1 MLKFRW
7 MQILLFIVIAGLTAS
22 QLSSQLVGMKAL
34 AAAESLATATAQDHD
49 KQKDHDKHKDKDKHK
64 DGHKGDHRNYDES
77 EFTEKDEVRQSY
89 QLTPGATVK
98 VSGINGAVEVETAS
112 GSTAEVHI
120 VRSARSRA
128 DLEHRKIII
137 EHTGANLVVRGENDS
152 EKRYGRG
159 ENPQVRQ
166 RVTLRL
172 PRRIDFTASGV
183 NGKTTVGEVDGPV
196 KISGINGKVEVAQAV
211 GYSELSGINGSVI
224 VTISQL
230 GERGLRVSG
239 INGAVEL
246 RFTDAL
252 NADLKVTGI
261 NGSVNADMPNVSVL
275 GTVSRSNFNARIGAG
290 GAPINVSGVNGSVRL
305 TPRS

>member
-1 MLKFRW
+1 MKRFGW
-7 MQILLFIVIAGLTAS
+7 IQTLLFAVIAVLTAS
-22 QLSSQLVGMKAL
+22 QLSSQLAGLSAPVANSF
-34 AAAESLATATAQDHD
+34 AAAAAAQDSD
-49 KQKDHDKHKDKDKHK
+49 KQKDKDKDKHK

-98 VSGINGAVEVETAS
+98 VSGINGAVEIETTS
-112 GSTAEVHI
+112 GSTAEVYI
-120 VRSARSRA
+120 LRSARNRA

-137 EHTGANLVVRGENDS
+137 EHTGASLVVRGENDN

-172 PRRIDFTASGV
+172 PRQIDLTASGI

-196 KISGINGKVEVAQAV
+196 RVSGVNGKVEVAQAV
-211 GYSELSGINGSVI
+211 GYSELSGINGTVTI
-224 VTISQL
+224 TISQL
-230 GERGLRVSG
+230 GERGIRVSG

-246 RFTDAL
+246 RFADAL

-261 NGSVNADMPNVSVL
+261 NGSVSAEMPNVSVL
-275 GTVSRSNFNARIGAG
+275 GTVGRSNFNARIGAG
-290 GAPINVSGVNGSVRL
+290 GAPINVSGVNGRVRL
-305 TPRS
+305 SPRS

>member
-1 MLKFRW
+1 MLRFRW
-7 MQILLFIVIAGLTAS
+7 MQALLFAVIAVLTAS
-22 QLSSQLVGMKAL
+22 QISSELAGLKATVAGSF
-34 AAAESLATATAQDHD
+34 AASAAQDEHA
-49 KQKDHDKHKDKDKHK
+49 QDKHKDKDHK
-64 DGHKGDHRNYDES
+64 GEKHKGDHRNYDDS
-77 EFTEKDEVRQSY
+77 EFTEKDEIHQSY
-89 QLTPGATVK
+89 QLTPGATVR
-98 VSGINGAVEVETAS
+98 VAGINGAVDVETTS

-137 EHTGANLVVRGENDS
+137 EHTGASLVVRGESDS
-152 EKRYGRG
+152 ERRYARG
-159 ENPQVRQ
+159 EQPQVRQ

-172 PRRIDFTASGV
+172 PRQIDFTASGI

-196 KISGINGKVEVAQAV
+196 KVSGINGKVEVAQAV
-211 GYSELSGINGSVI
+211 GYSELSGINGTVV

-230 GERGLRVSG
+230 GERGIRVSG

-252 NADLKVTGI
+252 NADLRVTGI

-275 GTVSRSNFNARIGAG
+275 GTVSRNNFNARIGSG
-290 GAPINVSGVNGSVRL
+290 GAPINVSGVNGRVRL
-305 TPRS
+305 APRS